1 MVDARAAIAHLQFAI
16 VCALSPALAAQ
27 LVRVAF
33 GTKSSAAVPIVPV
46 CANVA
51 AENAVS
57 VGYPIALPFL
67 SNFSQSSILSLPQ
80 DTKMQ
85 NRTTSCK
92 EPTRR
97 AEGEQT
103 VRAVRWNA

>member
-57 VGYPIALPFL
+57 VGYSDRSPLLVQLLPVINLEPAAGHKDAEQNHFL
-67 SNFSQSSILSLPQ
+67 
-80 DTKMQ
+80 
-85 NRTTSCK
+85 
-92 EPTRR
+92 
-97 AEGEQT
+97 
-103 VRAVRWNA
+103 